1 MRRFAFIA
9 ALAAALGLSA
19 PGAVLAKGHSS
30 HHSRHQ
36 SRSRS
41 HHKAAK
47 ARTVHLTPA
56 SVNSGSNGATTTPA
70 SDSIGTVAGFDTTTH
85 MLTINL
91 NDGTT
96 VSGLVDPN
104 ATEFEC
110 VAPTSS
116 GTAQTAS
123 MRDEG
128 GSGSDGGSGSSSGS
142 GSGDGQSGDTSGSDD
157 QSSTQPSST
166 PTSAPQSGDDNG
178 QEADDTTQDNEA
190 NDQNDPSEA
199 NEQDGQD
206 GQAAA
211 GCDSSLLVAP
221 QVVREADLR
230 ITPSGSTFH
239 KLVLVH

>member
-19 PGAVLAKGHSS
+19 PGAVLAKGGS
-30 HHSRHQ
+30 HHSRQ
-36 SRSRS
+36 SHRRS

-56 SVNSGSNGATTTPA
+56 SVNSDSNGSTTTPA
-70 SDSIGTVAGFDTTTH
+70 NDSIGTVAGFDTTTH
-85 MLTINL
+85 KLTINL
-91 NDGTT
+91 NDGST
-96 VSGLVDPN
+96 VSGTVDPQQ
-104 ATEFEC
+104 TEFEC

-128 GSGSDGGSGSSSGS
+128 GSGSDGGSDSSSGS

-157 QSSTQPSST
+157 Q
-166 PTSAPQSGDDNG
+166 
-178 QEADDTTQDNEA
+178 
-190 NDQNDPSEA
+190 NDPAEA
-199 NEQDGQD
+199 NEQDGQGD

-221 QVVREADLR
+221 QMVREADLR
-230 ITPSGSTFH
+230 ITSSGSTFH